1 MCDAPD
7 VIPSVIYVRAQAS
20 VGSKSYYYQKA
31 DSPANGIENHDKK
44 TKNVIEFI
52 YYALKRLFLELLFL
66 AYIIFRL

>member
-31 DSPANGIENHDKK
+31 DSPANGIENNDKK
-44 TKNVIEFI
+44 TKNVIE
-52 YYALKRLFLELLFL
+52 LNH
-66 AYIIFRL
+66 